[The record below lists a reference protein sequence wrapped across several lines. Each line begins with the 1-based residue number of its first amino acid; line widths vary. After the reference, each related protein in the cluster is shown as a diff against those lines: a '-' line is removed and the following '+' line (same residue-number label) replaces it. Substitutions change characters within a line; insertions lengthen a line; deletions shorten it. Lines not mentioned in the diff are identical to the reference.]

1 MEKTFSEL
9 EQLGPNDLITY
20 INDCIQHDFNKL
32 VQLLYRI
39 DVSEEKL
46 KYILQLNLT
55 ISVGKGHVFISSSDF
70 NDNFEK
76 SRNNHLN
83 GIPLYIAKNQ
93 EYADKLRMYD
103 EDCDD
108 YKFGQFLS
116 YPSCCIDF
124 VKLNQKVPKL
134 IEALKYLVIKNKYNV
149 WCWPVA
155 SISDSSLL
163 THFPCSFNC
172 VESQQLSKTRFKL
185 LTKYGSEFLINKI
198 VKYHT
203 LNYYIENQKIKFTS
217 DNNVSFISPNESINE
232 L

>member
-1 MEKTFSEL
+1 MCCVSSFADS
-9 EQLGPNDLITY
+9 QDI
-20 INDCIQHDFNKL
+20 
-32 VQLLYRI
+32 VR
-39 DVSEEKL
+39 DVREYS
-46 KYILQLNLT
+46 YGQ
-55 ISVGKGHVFISSSDF
+55 SH
-70 NDNFEK
+70 
-76 SRNNHLN
+76 
-83 GIPLYIAKNQ
+83 PLSFL
-93 EYADKLRMYD
+93 D
-103 EDCDD
+103 
-108 YKFGQFLS
+108 KFGQFLS